1 MADMRNVT
9 SFHLFHFIV
18 DLLGILL
25 LMINIAKIELIN
37 GTNYCLRMS
46 FSVRLFLPIELV
58 LIHYILIW
66 SRSRGLDVVWKN
78 IFYNILSNEWELKV
92 VYQQNFLAGKKL
104 QFFFLPKAFPS
115 SFTVNVW

>member
-9 SFHLFHFIV
+9 SFHLFHFIF

-92 VYQQNFLAGKKL
+92 VYQQNFLAGKKIAVL
-104 QFFFLPKAFPS
+104 FFAQ
-115 SFTVNVW
+115 SFSIEFHC

>member
-1 MADMRNVT
+1 MPDMRNVT
-9 SFHLFHFIV
+9 SFHLFHFIFH
-18 DLLGILL
+18 LLGILL

-92 VYQQNFLAGKKL
+92 VYQQKFLAGKKIAVL
-104 QFFFLPKAFPS
+104 FFAQ
-115 SFTVNVW
+115 SFSIEFHC